1 MFGSKN
7 NETVIAEGLR
17 IEGKVAADGLIKVR
31 GEILGDLECT
41 SLVISENAEITGTVS
56 ADTVV
61 VDGTVKGPVHGK
73 DVTLLSQAW
82 VKGDIHHTSLAIE
95 KGARFDGRSR
105 QVNFSASAKT
115 DSAAKTKTVDRKPAA
130 APALKEAAE

>member
-7 NETVIAEGLR
+7 NETVIADGLK
-17 IEGKVAADGLIKVR
+17 IEGKVSADGLVKVH

-41 SLVISENAEITGTVS
+41 SLVISENAAITGTVT

-61 VDGTVKGPVHGK
+61 VDGTVEGPVHGK
-73 DVTLLSQAW
+73 DVVLLSQAY
-82 VKGDIHHTSLAIE
+82 VKGDIHHTLLAIE

-105 QVNFSASAKT
+105 QLDVSTSAKAN
-115 DSAAKTKTVDRKPAA
+115 SAAKMKAVDRKPAA
-130 APALKEAAE
+130 AQAVKEAAE